1 MLFLTKIR
9 ESNTFFSD
17 EDSQNEIGSSTSY
30 DDEDIFPKITDSSGG
45 TISDTAATKL
55 DQYLQNVQVIILFN
69 FHSVE
74 KREICSLVK
83 IRENV
88 SLCKQRSG
96 MAFAGKIF
104 EIAFLR
110 CKQDE

>member
-45 TISDTAATKL
+45 TISDTATTKL
-55 DQYLQNVQVIILFN
+55 DQYLQNVHVIIIFTVWKN
-69 FHSVE
+69 E
-74 KREICSLVK
+74 KFTLS
-83 IRENV
+83 
-88 SLCKQRSG
+88 
-96 MAFAGKIF
+96 
-104 EIAFLR
+104 
-110 CKQDE
+110 